1 MTRRGTVVG
10 MTQIPSPSSAACPPG
25 HAAVGQ
31 ACVAAPSPT
40 PNPYDLVG
48 FHLTPLQIV
57 GAGAIC
63 LLIVV
68 VIFSLAAKAAR
79 GGAGR

>member
-1 MTRRGTVVG
+1 M
-10 MTQIPSPSSAACPPG
+10 AA
-25 HAAVGQ
+25 ATAT
-31 ACVAAPSPT
+31 PSPT
-40 PNPYDLVG
+40 DLVG
-48 FHLTPLQIV
+48 FRVTPLQIV

-79 GGAGR
+79 GGSGR

>member
-1 MTRRGTVVG
+1 
-10 MTQIPSPSSAACPPG
+10 MTQIPSPTGAPCPPG
-25 HAAVGQ
+25 HAEVGQ
-31 ACVAAPSPT
+31 ACVAAATATPSPT
-40 PNPYDLVG
+40 DLVG
-48 FHLTPLQIV
+48 FRVTPLQIV

-79 GGAGR
+79 GGSGR